1 MSEIIYIC
9 GHRNPDTDSICSSLG
24 YAELKKKLGF
34 SVQPMRL
41 GPLNHETS
49 FVLSYF
55 GVEPPD
61 LLTTLRTQVS
71 DLSMDIIP
79 PASPDISIQKAWNLM
94 KKNNCKVIPV
104 TDDDGRLLGVVTLSD
119 IANKYLDTLE
129 SPILANSRTPLQ
141 NIMDTLNA
149 TLIEGCADGFCVA
162 GKVAVGA
169 MSPEMMDPYID
180 PGDIVILGDRQDSQV
195 KCIEKGASCLIVT
208 GNASISEHVRKLA
221 CAKGCVL
228 LRTPSDTF
236 TAARLINQSAP
247 IGYIMSCDNLVTFDV
262 EDFVDTTKI
271 KMMETRFRSYPVL
284 DGEYIKGF
292 ISRYHLIT
300 SRRKQVILL
309 DHNEKSQ
316 TVDGIEQAE
325 ILEIIDHHRLGD
337 LQTESP
343 IYFKNDTVG
352 STATMIAALFFE
364 HGISP
369 TAKTAGILCAAII
382 SDTLKFKSPTCT
394 HIDRSTAQR
403 LAAIAALDIDSFAAE
418 MFASASS
425 LKGRSP
431 QDILGQDVK
440 EFVFDGHKIAIA
452 QINSSDLQTLAAI
465 RADLL
470 AYMEK
475 QAQEQGYELLMLL
488 ITDII
493 EESSECLC
501 AGDKKDIIPHAFK
514 LSRTAADDPIILPG
528 VVSRKKQVVPFIAS
542 ALREFK

>member
-1 MSEIIYIC
+1 MSETIYIC
-9 GHRNPDTDSICSSLG
+9 GHRNPDTDSICSSLA
-24 YAELKKKLGF
+24 YAELKKKLGYP
-34 SVQPMRL
+34 VQPMRL
-41 GPLNHETS
+41 GPVNRETA

-55 GVEPPD
+55 DLAPPA

-79 PASPDISIQKAWNLM
+79 PASPDISIQKAWTLM
-94 KKNNCKVIPV
+94 KKNNCKVLPV
-104 TDDDGRLLGVVTLSD
+104 TDHDNRLLGLVSLSD

-129 SPILANSRTPLQ
+129 SNILANSRTPLH
-141 NIMDTLNA
+141 NIIDTLNA
-149 TLIEGCADGFCVA
+149 TLIHGSPDTFYVT
-162 GKVAVGA
+162 GKVAIAA
-169 MSPEMMDPYID
+169 MSPESMDPYIE
-180 PGDIVILGDRQDSQV
+180 PGDIVILGDRPDSQT
-195 KCIEKGASCLIVT
+195 KCIEKGAACLIIT
-208 GNASISEHVRKLA
+208 GNCTISEPVVKLA
-221 CAKGCVL
+221 HTHGCTL
-228 LRTPSDTF
+228 LCVPSDTF

-247 IGYIMSCDNLVTFDV
+247 ISHIMTRHNLVTFDM
-262 EDFVDTTKI
+262 EDFVDTTKD
-271 KMMETRFRSYPVL
+271 KMLETRFRSYPVL
-284 DGEYIKGF
+284 DGEHVKGF

-352 STATMIAALFFE
+352 STATIIANLYFE

-369 TAKTAGILCAAII
+369 TAKTAGILCAAIL

-394 HIDRSTAQR
+394 HIDRTTSGR
-403 LAAIAALDIDSFAAE
+403 LAGIATLDMDTFAAA

-425 LKGRSP
+425 LQDRSP
-431 QDILGQDVK
+431 QDILAQDLK
-440 EFVFDGHKIAIA
+440 EFIFDSHKIAIA
-452 QINSSDLQTLAAI
+452 QINSSDAETLATL
-465 RADLL
+465 RPGLL
-470 AYMEK
+470 TYMEK
-475 QAQEQGYELLMLL
+475 HAQNQGYELIMLM

-501 AGDKKDIIPHAFK
+501 AGAKKNLIPQAFN
-514 LSRTAADDPIILPG
+514 LSPHTPQDALVLPG
-528 VVSRKKQVVPFIAS
+528 VVSRKKQVVPLLAA
-542 ALREFK
+542 ALRGER